1 MKISKQT
8 SMRVNTFGLMYFEH
22 EGRYYFS
29 TPDLDQRRNFPK
41 KGTDPNGITV
51 ADLNK

>member
-1 MKISKQT
+1 MKIPKQT
-8 SMRVNTFGLMYFEH
+8 RMRVNTFGLMYFEH